1 MKLSESEKTNICY
14 LSFPDSNSGCMGDT
28 QFHFRIRYTPT
39 KLDLAATKQF
49 YLSYNVKCPPPLQVS
64 HKFLNGYVYFRQVKD
79 PTLRRGYFQKVSGI
93 LLIMRI
99 N

>member
-1 MKLSESEKTNICY
+1 VKLSENEKTNICY

-49 YLSYNVKCPPPLQVS
+49 YLSYNIKCPPPLQVD

-79 PTLRRGYFQKVSGI
+79 PTLRRGYFQKVFSFI
-93 LLIMRI
+93 
-99 N
+99 